1 MKPLL
6 YFILLVTTTAC
17 TRTGIRLNSLNSD
30 THPED
35 GLQVARQVSQ
45 NLKVVTAFESVYRSR
60 QRGATLEYLIFD
72 TEVSNISEHP
82 IEIKPGDFEIS
93 ALDAKKNLLPAMTG
107 YSGVWSRKA
116 LDPDQELIRVD
127 RQMQQEQKVL
137 KFNKVFNTV
146 LLIGLAAADISNQTN
161 TRQSYREFASKSAGI
176 AGGWQALA
184 IKRVTDH
191 QRFANRMDQLS
202 WEKGNF
208 QQETFRRTVLNPGES
223 VRGKVLLEANRDAAY
238 YRVDYPVTPQPI
250 SFVFEQKLIREKK
263 RR

>member
-1 MKPLL
+1 MKPIL
-6 YFILLVTTTAC
+6 YFILFLATTAC
-17 TRTGIRLNSLNSD
+17 TRTGIRLNSLHSD
-30 THPED
+30 TQHEE
-35 GLQVARQVSQ
+35 GLQVARQLSQ
-45 NLKVVTAFESVYRSR
+45 DLKVVTAFESVYRSR
-60 QRGATLEYLIFD
+60 QRGTSIEYLIFD
-72 TEVSNISEHP
+72 TEVTNISEHP
-82 IEIKPGDFEIS
+82 LEVKPGDFEIT
-93 ALDAKKNLLPAMTG
+93 ALDDKKNVVLKG
-107 YSGVWSRKA
+107 YSGVWTQKA

-161 TRQSYREFASKSAGI
+161 NRQSYREFASKSAGI

-184 IKRVTDH
+184 IKRVTDR

-223 VRGKVLLEANRDAAY
+223 VRGKVLLESNREAAY
-238 YRVDYPVTPQPI
+238 YRVDYPVTQQPI
-250 SFVFEQKLIREKK
+250 SFLFEQKLVREKK
-263 RR
+263 RRR